1 VEWSIF
7 KQENAFVTVTE
18 KKAGDISYLRFNP
31 KEYIGV
37 LPTVIY
43 YHGSHSSKD
52 FIRFQA
58 MSIAS
63 FGYQVIVPDA
73 LYHGERGSNEYN
85 DPDSLEKYIWEII
98 LRSIQESDVLINNA
112 IESNDADPARIGV
125 IGDSMGAIT
134 AGGVFVKH
142 SHLKCLAGFNGAFAW
157 QECIKKNILPSSEL
171 YKDEI
176 KLYDP
181 ISNEEKIKE
190 RAISIFHGVEDTS
203 VPIEIQRKFVDRM
216 SALYINN
223 RDKLQL
229 IEFSNVNHRVTTNML
244 ENLITWLKAN
254 L

>member
-1 VEWSIF
+1 MEWSIF
-7 KQENAFVTVTE
+7 KLENAFVTITE
-18 KKAGDISYLRFNP
+18 KRVGDTPYLRVNP

-37 LPTVIY
+37 IPTVIY
-43 YHGSHSSKD
+43 YHGSHSNKD

-73 LYHGERGSNEYN
+73 LYHGERGSTEYSN
-85 DPDSLEKYIWEII
+85 PDFLEKHIWEII
-98 LRSIQESDVLINNA
+98 LKSIQESDILIKKA
-112 IESNDADPARIGV
+112 IEKHDADPTRICV
-125 IGDSMGAIT
+125 MGDSMGAIT

-142 SHLKCLAGFNGAFAW
+142 DHLKCLAGFNGAFAW
-157 QECIKKNILPSSEL
+157 QECIKMNILPSSEL

-181 ISNEEKIKE
+181 ITNEEKVKE

-203 VPIEIQRKFVDRM
+203 IPIEVQKKFVDRM
-216 SALYINN
+216 RSFYINN
-223 RDKLQL
+223 QDKLQL
-229 IEFSNVNHRVTTNML
+229 IEFSNVNHRVTTGML

>member
-1 VEWSIF
+1 MEWSVF
-7 KQENAFVTVTE
+7 NQDNGFVMITE
-18 KKAGDISYLRFNP
+18 EKVDDIPYLRVNP

-73 LYHGERGSNEYN
+73 LYHGERGAVEYN
-85 DPDSLEKYIWEII
+85 EKYLWEII
-98 LRSIQESDVLINNA
+98 LKSIEESDVLIKRA
-112 IESNDADPARIGV
+112 IEKHEADPTRICV
-125 IGDSMGAIT
+125 MGDSMGGIT

-142 SHLKCLAGFNGAFAW
+142 KNLKCLAGFNGAFAW
-157 QECIKKNILPSSEL
+157 EECIKMNILPYSEL

-176 KLYDP
+176 QLYDP
-181 ISNEEKIKE
+181 MTNEESIKE

-203 VPIEIQRKFVDRM
+203 IPIEIQKKFIHTM
-216 SALYINN
+216 TPLYTNN
-223 RDKLQL
+223 QDKLQL
-229 IEFSNVNHRVTTNML
+229 IEFSNVNHRITTSML